1 MESIMSLN
9 SFYEPVYAKSIAK
22 YYTENEIPHTEN
34 SEHRP
39 VSNKR
44 IDNFTFSA
52 QNIYTL

>member
-1 MESIMSLN
+1 MSLN
-9 SFYEPVYAKSIAK
+9 SLYGPVCAKSIAK

-44 IDNFTFSA
+44 YNNFTFYA
-52 QNIYTL
+52 QNVYTL

>member
-44 IDNFTFSA
+44 IDNFTFSSL
-52 QNIYTL
+52 NIYTL